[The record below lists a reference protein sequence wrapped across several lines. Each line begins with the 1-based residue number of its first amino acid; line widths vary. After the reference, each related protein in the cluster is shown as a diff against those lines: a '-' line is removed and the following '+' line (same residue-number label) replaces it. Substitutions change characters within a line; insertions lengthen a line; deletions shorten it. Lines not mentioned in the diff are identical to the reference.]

1 MSLIMSYQ
9 FANKATAEFY
19 EYFAEEI
26 HDFYNLAGDITRE
39 LIDSLI
45 LSRGRHLIDNCW
57 SVSVSSIR
65 DYLDEQAEVAFYER
79 MEAME
84 GVL

>member
-1 MSLIMSYQ
+1 MTG
-9 FANKATAEFY
+9 FEFKNEATEEFY

-26 HDFYNLAGDITRE
+26 HDFYNLAGEISRE
-39 LIDSLI
+39 FVDSLI
-45 LSRGRHLIDNCW
+45 LSRGRHLIENCW

-65 DYLDEQAEVAFYER
+65 DYLEERAEATFYER

>member
-1 MSLIMSYQ
+1 MTSFQ
-9 FANKATAEFY
+9 FKNQATEDFY

-39 LIDSLI
+39 FVDSLI
-45 LSRGRHLIDNCW
+45 LSRGRHLIDDCW

-65 DYLDEQAEVAFYER
+65 DYLDERAEETFYER

>member
-1 MSLIMSYQ
+1 MDKFE
-9 FANKATAEFY
+9 FANQATEEFY

-39 LIDSLI
+39 FVDSLI
-45 LSRGRHLIDNCW
+45 LSRGRHLIDDCW

-65 DYLDEQAEVAFYER
+65 DYLEDRAEMTFYER
-79 MEAME
+79 MESCE

>member
-1 MSLIMSYQ
+1 MDR
-9 FANKATAEFY
+9 FEFKNEATEEFY

-26 HDFYNLAGDITRE
+26 HDFYNLAGDISRE
-39 LIDSLI
+39 FVDSLI
-45 LSRGRHLIDNCW
+45 LSRGRHLIENCW

-65 DYLDEQAEVAFYER
+65 DYLDERAEVVFYER

>member
-1 MSLIMSYQ
+1 MTGFQ
-9 FANKATAEFY
+9 FKNQATEDFY

-26 HDFYNLAGDITRE
+26 HDFYNLAGDISRE
-39 LIDSLI
+39 FIDSLI
-45 LSRGRHLIDNCW
+45 LSRGRHLIDDCW

-65 DYLDEQAEVAFYER
+65 DYLDERAEETFYER

>member
-1 MSLIMSYQ
+1 MTG
-9 FANKATAEFY
+9 FEFKNEATEEFY

-26 HDFYNLAGDITRE
+26 HDFYNLAGDISRE
-39 LIDSLI
+39 FVDSLI
-45 LSRGRHLIDNCW
+45 LSRGRHLIENCW

-65 DYLDEQAEVAFYER
+65 DYLEERAEASYYER
-79 MEAME
+79 MEIME

>member
-1 MSLIMSYQ
+1 MDKFE
-9 FANKATAEFY
+9 FANQATEDFY

-39 LIDSLI
+39 FVDSLI
-45 LSRGRHLIDNCW
+45 LSRGRHHIDDCW

-65 DYLDEQAEVAFYER
+65 DYLDERAEETFYER

>member
-1 MSLIMSYQ
+1 MDKFE
-9 FANKATAEFY
+9 FANQATEEFY

-45 LSRGRHLIDNCW
+45 LSRGRHLIDDCW

-65 DYLDEQAEVAFYER
+65 DYLDERAEVVFYER
-79 MEAME
+79 MESCE

>member
-1 MSLIMSYQ
+1 MNGFQ
-9 FANKATAEFY
+9 FKNQATEDFY

-26 HDFYNLAGDITRE
+26 HDFYNLAGNISTCFV
-39 LIDSLI
+39 DSLI
-45 LSRGRHLIDNCW
+45 ISRGRYLIDDCW

-65 DYLDEQAEVAFYER
+65 DYLDERAEATFYER

>member
-1 MSLIMSYQ
+1 MDKFE
-9 FANKATAEFY
+9 FANQATEEFY

-45 LSRGRHLIDNCW
+45 LSRGRYLIDDCW

-65 DYLDEQAEVAFYER
+65 DYLDERAEVTFYER

>member
-1 MSLIMSYQ
+1 MDK
-9 FANKATAEFY
+9 FEFKNEATAEFY

-39 LIDSLI
+39 FVDSLI
-45 LSRGRHLIDNCW
+45 LSRGRHLIENCW
-57 SVSVSSIR
+57 SVSVSSIC
-65 DYLDEQAEVAFYER
+65 DYLDERAEVVFYER